1 VSLLGERRGT
11 GASRAG
17 PLVRPGAGAGAS
29 PQREPAAGAS
39 PQSTVA
45 AGDFHLQR
53 QFEARSA
60 GNGWLLAVCC
70 VAQFMVILD
79 LSIVNVALPSIQS
92 ALGFSTTML
101 QWVVDAYAIVFAG
114 FLMLGARVADHFG
127 QRRTFVASLALF
139 AATSLAGG
147 LSVNSQMLVAARAF
161 QGLSGA
167 LMAATSLAVITASF
181 PAGPARHRAI
191 GLWGAMNGLGGAAG
205 TLFGGVLTQELSWR
219 WVLLINPPIGIVAA
233 LVAFRVVGERRREA
247 GAPPF
252 DLAGALSL
260 TLGQLVLV
268 YGLVG
273 TAVDGW
279 SSPKA
284 LVPMA
289 VGAGLLAVFVLVE
302 QRFAA
307 APLVPLRELSGPVKI
322 ANVIVLLFS
331 ASLFP
336 MWYVSSFYLQQ
347 VLGLSP
353 LSTGL
358 TFLPMALAIMLSASQ
373 AGKLVG
379 RYGVRA
385 TMCAGLVL
393 MAAGMLLLARIGSS
407 GSALGFVVLPGVLAT
422 AGIGLSIVPS
432 TIFATQEAGPSQAGV
447 ASGLVNTSRQAGG
460 GLGLAVLITLATEY
474 TRRSIGHNVSVP
486 VALTQGF
493 RLAYLVGAG
502 LVLAALAA
510 TLLFVRSKAGSQ
522 PLLAGK
528 GEALPLGRL
537 GPRAG
542 PERAGISR
550 TGIGRT
556 GANRPPLVAKPA
568 LHVGGAVAAVLA
580 LFAALD
586 FTVAGAPGAP
596 IGAYTTNHAY
606 DFVSAPGLHPP
617 KIYADVPTKTSQLA
631 PGYILLTNFYDLTTR
646 PMMGQSGPLVLN
658 NKLQPVWFRPVPK
671 DVVATNLEA
680 QSYEGKP
687 VLTWWQGVVTNTG
700 ATESGEDVV
709 VNQHYQTVATLKGQ
723 DGWVITMHELVIAG
737 DDAWVTANK
746 DIPLN
751 LSRYGGTSEG
761 VLEDSAVQE
770 YDIATGKLL
779 YTWDAL
785 EHLPLTDSHTQP
797 PTNGFP
803 WDAYHVNSLQ
813 LVGAHSFLVSMRNTW
828 AAYLVNATTGR
839 IEWQLGGKHSSF
851 AIPKQA
857 SFQWQHDVR
866 LQPGGVVTMF
876 NDNCCQITGAGTF
889 LAPAGPSAGLQLK
902 LHPATHSVSLVA
914 RYVHPNHYSAAYMG
928 NMQLLPNGN
937 VFIGW
942 GEQPNFSEYSKS
954 GRLLLDGAFPGP
966 DDSYR
971 ALVTN
976 WVGRPSYP
984 PSGVAR
990 PAPHGGTYIY
1000 VSWNGATGVKQWRVL
1015 AANGPANL
1023 RPVAQS
1029 AKAGFETKIRVGPE
1043 YSQFEVQALDKQ
1055 GHVIGTTKLLH
1066 APGGADRR

>member
-1 VSLLGERRGT
+1 MSLLGERHRVGEPAGT
-11 GASRAG
+11 SAEPGSAGTSLAQRSRA
-17 PLVRPGAGAGAS
+17 RATAG
-29 PQREPAAGAS
+29 Q
-39 PQSTVA
+39 
-45 AGDFHLQR
+45 
-53 QFEARSA
+53 
-60 GNGWLLAVCC
+60 GWLLGVCC

-92 ALGFSTTML
+92 ALAFSTTTL

-127 QRRTFVASLALF
+127 QRKTFVASLALF
-139 AATSLAGG
+139 AVTSLAGG

-181 PAGPARHRAI
+181 PSGPARHRAI

-219 WVLLINPPIGIVAA
+219 WVLLINPPIGAVAA
-233 LVAFRVVGERRREA
+233 AVAFMVVAERRRDEPKA
-247 GAPPF
+247 PF

-273 TAVDGW
+273 TGVDGW
-279 SSPKA
+279 TSPKA
-284 LVPMA
+284 LTPMA
-289 VGAGLLAVFVLVE
+289 IGAALLAVFVVVE
-302 QRFAA
+302 ERFAV
-307 APLVPLRELSGPVKI
+307 APLVPLRELSGPVKL

-358 TFLPMALAIMLSASQ
+358 AFLPMALAIMLSASR
-373 AGKLVG
+373 AGKLVS

-385 TMCAGLVL
+385 VMGSGLVL
-393 MAAGMLLLARIGSS
+393 MAAGMLLLARIGPS
-407 GSALGFVVLPGVLAT
+407 GSPWGFIVLPGVLAT

-432 TIFATQEAGPSQAGV
+432 TIFATQGAGPAQAGV

-474 TRRSIGHNVSVP
+474 TSRSIGHNVSVP

-493 RLAYLVGAG
+493 RLAYLVGAA
-502 LVLAALAA
+502 LVLASAALTFA
-510 TLLFVRSKAGSQ
+510 FVRPGPAHGQLVEGHRGSQ
-522 PLLAGK
+522 GTSARKQARPGRRGSPLLASPQ
-528 GEALPLGRL
+528 LRL
-537 GPRAG
+537 
-542 PERAGISR
+542 S
-550 TGIGRT
+550 
-556 GANRPPLVAKPA
+556 
-568 LHVGGAVAAVLA
+568 GAVALVLA
-580 LFAALD
+580 MFAGLD
-586 FTVAGAPGAP
+586 FSVAGSPGPP
-596 IGAYTTNHAY
+596 IGAYTTKGAY

-617 KIYADVPTKTSQLA
+617 KIYADVTTKTAELA
-631 PGYILLTNFYDLTTR
+631 PGDILLANFYDLTTR
-646 PMMGQSGPLVLN
+646 PMMGQSGPLILD

-680 QSYEGKP
+680 QSYKGKP
-687 VLTWWQGVVTNTG
+687 VLTWWQGVVTDTG
-700 ATESGEDVV
+700 ATESGEDVI
-709 VNQHYQTVATLKGQ
+709 VNNHYQTVATLKGQ
-723 DGWVITMHELVIAG
+723 DGWVITMHECVIRG

-746 DIPLN
+746 DIPMD

-761 VLEDSAVQE
+761 VLDDSAVQE

-785 EHLPLTDSHTQP
+785 KHVPLTSSYTQP

-803 WDAYHVNSLQ
+803 WDAYHINSLQ
-813 LVGAHSFLVSMRNTW
+813 LVGTGKFLVSMRNTW
-828 AAYLVNATTGR
+828 AAYLVDARTGR
-839 IEWQLGGKHSSF
+839 TEWQLGGKHSSF
-851 AIPKQA
+851 SIPQLA
-857 SFQWQHDVR
+857 SFEWQHDVR
-866 LQPGGVVTMF
+866 LEPGDVVTMF
-876 NDNCCQITGAGTF
+876 NDNCCQITGAGTY
-889 LAPAGPSAGLQLK
+889 LAPAGPSAGLELQ
-902 LHPATHSVSLVA
+902 LHPATRTVTLVA

-928 NMQLLPNGN
+928 DMQLLSNGN

-942 GEQPNFSEYSKS
+942 GEQPNFSEYTKS
-954 GRLLLDGAFPGP
+954 GQLLLDASFPGP

-971 ALVTN
+971 AVVAPWTGLPT
-976 WVGRPSYP
+976 YP
-984 PSGVAR
+984 PSAL
-990 PAPHGGTYIY
+990 AKSATGGTNVY
-1000 VSWNGATGVKQWRVL
+1000 VSWNGATEVSTWRVL
-1015 AANGPANL
+1015 AGNSTSSL
-1023 RPVAQS
+1023 RPIAQ
-1029 AKAGFETKIRVGPE
+1029 APKTGFQTEVHLTGTYRRFV
-1043 YSQFEVQALDKQ
+1043 VQALGKQ
-1055 GHVIGTTKLLH
+1055 GQVIG
-1066 APGGADRR
+1066 ASRPFSPIS